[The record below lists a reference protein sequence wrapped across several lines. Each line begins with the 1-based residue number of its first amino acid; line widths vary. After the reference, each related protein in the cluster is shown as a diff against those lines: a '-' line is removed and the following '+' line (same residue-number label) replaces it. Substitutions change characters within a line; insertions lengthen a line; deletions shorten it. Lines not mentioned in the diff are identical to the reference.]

1 MSRSRVPAWLR
12 ARNNLGHDKFFRSRL
27 LALDSDQIGTMLEQM
42 DKEADSIRQE
52 ALKMAWYMRG
62 GLNYEQ
68 AMTLAPNERKMISE
82 LIKENLETTKKSG
95 LPFF

>member
-1 MSRSRVPAWLR
+1 
-12 ARNNLGHDKFFRSRL
+12 
-27 LALDSDQIGTMLEQM
+27 LDSDQIAKMLEEM
-42 DKEADSIRQE
+42 DREANEIRQE

-62 GLNYEQ
+62 GLTYDQ
-68 AMTLAPNERKMISE
+68 AMALGVSERKMISV

>member
-1 MSRSRVPAWLR
+1 
-12 ARNNLGHDKFFRSRL
+12 
-27 LALDSDQIGTMLEQM
+27 MLEQM

-62 GLNYEQ
+62 GLTYDQ
-68 AMTLAPNERKMISE
+68 AMSLGSKERE
-82 LIKENLETTKKSG
+82 LISGLIKDNLETTKKSG